1 MDHLPLTKQKIA
13 AIKEKVSIK
22 SALPWLKEH
31 YEPDVFDDEDNKYA
45 YCLYIRLEN
54 EKKLIKS
61 NLFSAKPKKLDL
73 MNIGNG
79 QFINYLREY
88 SPKDFE
94 GLLFLIDA
102 YPINIKALREDFYHG
117 QSPLFEVME
126 SILKPS
132 QGIILWH
139 YQLENILKLF
149 FHPTEVGLLRREFGG
164 KIPETLE
171 KLKSFSIDHSLSL
184 VDFISNRMYVFRQ
197 YTKSPDIMGAYEL
210 FRWLRS

>member
-1 MDHLPLTKQKIA
+1 MDHLPLTKEKIA
-13 AIKEKVSIK
+13 AIKEKVSLK

-31 YEPDVFDDEDNKYA
+31 YKPDVFDDEDYNYA
-45 YCLYIRLEN
+45 YCLYIRLET
-54 EKKLIKS
+54 KKILLKS
-61 NLFSAKPKKLDL
+61 DLFSAKPKKFDL
-73 MNIGNG
+73 MTIGNG

-102 YPINIKALREDFYHG
+102 YPINIKALREDFCHG
-117 QSPLFEVME
+117 QSPLFEVVE

-149 FHPTEVGLLRREFGG
+149 FHPTEVELLRRGFCA
-164 KIPETLE
+164 KKPETLE
-171 KLKSFSIDHSLSL
+171 KLESISIDHSLSL

-197 YTKSPDIMGAYEL
+197 YTKSPNIKGTYEL